1 MTLALSSP
9 ARSDNLR
16 GIAAMLAAMGSLI
29 VNDCFLKIAAHE
41 LPTGEAIFLRGLF
54 ATLLC
59 IAFLAATG
67 GLGALR
73 LAAGPWVQVRA
84 GADVVATILYLHALM
99 RMPIADATALL
110 QFTPL
115 AITAGAALF
124 LGARVGWR
132 RWLATAMGLVGVLII
147 VRPGGSGFNAY
158 ALLAL
163 SAILFVTV
171 RDLVTRRVGA
181 AVPTMVIAATSSAAV
196 TMGSA
201 LLAPFESWVWPS
213 ISAVLLLFLA
223 GVGLLGGNYWIV
235 VAMRTGEIAA
245 VAPFRYSVILWAI
258 AAGLVVWGEVPD
270 LPTWIGI
277 AVVTGAG
284 VYTILREN
292 RLARLRHGPSVGSA
306 GVSPLASTAADK
318 TIRSTRT
325 V

>member
-9 ARSDNLR
+9 ARSENLR

-29 VNDCFLKIAAHE
+29 VNDCFLKIAGHE
-41 LPTGEAIFLRGLF
+41 LPVGEVIFLRGLS

-59 IAFLAATG
+59 IGFLAATG

-73 LAAGPWVQVRA
+73 LAAGPVGTWVQVRA

-99 RMPIADATALL
+99 HMPIADATALL

-115 AITAGAALF
+115 AITVGAALF

-132 RWLATAMGLVGVLII
+132 RWLATAIGLVGVLVI
-147 VRPGGSGFNAY
+147 VRPGGAGFNAY

-163 SAILFVTV
+163 SAIGFVTV

-181 AVPTMVIAATSSAAV
+181 AVPSMVVAAASSAAV
-196 TMGSA
+196 MMGSV
-201 LLAPFESWVWPS
+201 LLAPFESWMWPS
-213 ISAVLLLFLA
+213 LSAALLLLLA

-270 LPTWIGI
+270 PPTWIGI
-277 AVVTGAG
+277 AIVTAAG
-284 VYTILREN
+284 VYTILREQGLS
-292 RLARLRHGPSVGSA
+292 RTGHAVAVR
-306 GVSPLASTAADK
+306 PLASAAADEAVG
-318 TIRSTRT
+318 STRGT
-325 V
+325 

>member
-1 MTLALSSP
+1 MTLALASP
-9 ARSDNLR
+9 ARSENLR

-29 VNDCFLKIAAHE
+29 VNDCFLKIAAAE

-59 IAFLAATG
+59 VGFLAATG
-67 GLGALR
+67 GLGAMR

-84 GADVVATILYLHALM
+84 GADVVATILYLNALM

-132 RWLATAMGLVGVLII
+132 RWLATAIGLVGVLII
-147 VRPGGSGFNAY
+147 VRPGGAGFNAY

-163 SAILFVTV
+163 SAIGFVTV

-181 AVPTMVIAATSSAAV
+181 AVPSMVIAATSSAAV
-196 TMGSA
+196 AMGSA
-201 LLAPFESWVWPS
+201 FLALFEAWAWPS
-213 ISAVLLLFLA
+213 LSAVLLLFLA

-235 VAMRTGEIAA
+235 VAMRTGEIAV

-258 AAGLVVWGEVPD
+258 AAGLVIWGEVPD

-292 RLARLRHGPSVGSA
+292 RLARLERSGARPFA
-306 GVSPLASTAADK
+306 RTAADGAGPDP
-318 TIRSTRT
+318 
-325 V
+325 VA

>member
-9 ARSDNLR
+9 ARSENLR

-59 IAFLAATG
+59 IGFLAATG
-67 GLGALR
+67 ALGALR
-73 LAAGPWVQVRA
+73 LAAAPWVQVRA

-99 RMPIADATALL
+99 HMPIADATALL

-132 RWLATAMGLVGVLII
+132 RWLATAIGLVGVLII
-147 VRPGGSGFNAY
+147 VRPGGAGFNAY

-163 SAILFVTV
+163 SAIAFVTV

-181 AVPTMVIAATSSAAV
+181 AVPSMVVAATSSAAV
-196 TMGSA
+196 MMGSA
-201 LLAPFESWVWPS
+201 LLALFESWVWPPM
-213 ISAVLLLFLA
+213 SALLLLFLA

-277 AVVTGAG
+277 AIVTGAG

-292 RLARLRHGPSVGSA
+292 RLARLGRSVGVRS
-306 GVSPLASTAADK
+306 LASDAADE
-318 TIRSTRT
+318 TIGSTRG

>member
-1 MTLALSSP
+1 MTLALASP
-9 ARSDNLR
+9 ARSENLR

-29 VNDCFLKIAAHE
+29 VNDCFLKIAAAE

-59 IAFLAATG
+59 VGFLAATG
-67 GLGALR
+67 GLGAMR

-84 GADVVATILYLHALM
+84 GADVVATILYLNALM

-132 RWLATAMGLVGVLII
+132 RWLATAIGLVGVLII
-147 VRPGGSGFNAY
+147 VRPGGAGFNAY

-163 SAILFVTV
+163 SAIGFVTV

-181 AVPTMVIAATSSAAV
+181 AVPSMVIAATSSAAV

-201 LLAPFESWVWPS
+201 FLALFEAWAWPS
-213 ISAVLLLFLA
+213 LSAVLLLFLA

-235 VAMRTGEIAA
+235 VAMRTGEIAV

-258 AAGLVVWGEVPD
+258 AAGLVIWGEVPD

-292 RLARLRHGPSVGSA
+292 RLARLERSGARPFA
-306 GVSPLASTAADK
+306 RTAADGAGPDP
-318 TIRSTRT
+318 
-325 V
+325 VA